1 MTAEFSISL
10 AVLSVLILLARFL
23 LPQLPIAGAARQL
36 SMADLVILVV
46 GAVGLTFHC
55 TAMFYR
61 PLFDGLS
68 FLAPLVSMVNAL
80 GVGSI
85 ILYTVPAVLVL
96 VGLRRQHPFTL
107 TAAGIA
113 LIAVGVTMYVRGLGS
128 WHLTAIFVTV
138 LLLAGIVA
146 LLTTTPWTGPAK
158 GATSAA

>member
-10 AVLSVLILLARFL
+10 AVLSVLIVLARFL

-36 SMADLVILVV
+36 SKADVAMLTI
-46 GAVGLTFHC
+46 GALGLTFHC
-55 TAMFYR
+55 AAMFYR
-61 PLFDGLS
+61 PLFDGLT

-85 ILYTVPAVLVL
+85 ILYTVPAVLVF
-96 VGLRRQHPFTL
+96 VGLRRQHPL
-107 TAAGIA
+107 SLAAAGIA
-113 LIAVGVTMYVRGLGS
+113 LFAVGVTMYVRGLGS

-146 LLTTTPWTGPAK
+146 FLTTTPWTRSAK
-158 GATSAA
+158 GATAAA